1 MVVELTFFH
10 DVICPYCYVQNLR
23 LKRVL
28 ASFDRNE
35 VRVIHKAFAIIS
47 DLDALKSVAF
57 TEEEAREVFFKEFE
71 IIKRYVPDYDLEGVK
86 KRAKFSYVWSVPP
99 LRACKAAEI
108 LGGNEAHGR
117 FFEEAQ
123 KAFFEEGL
131 DVTDEGVL
139 ANIAEKV
146 GFEQGGVR
154 PGLPVQEEP
163 VGLRG
168 GRSGGQGEGYQG
180 GARDTDKRRVRTEGV
195 TVGGDLEDRD
205 RGLPAIRRAEKVTA
219 EALLGVL
226 MNP

>member
-23 LKRVL
+23 LRRVL

-139 ANIAEKV
+139 ANIAE
-146 GFEQGGVR
+146 R
-154 PGLPVQEEP
+154 
-163 VGLRG
+163 VGLNKEEFVQVFRSRKSLLAYEEDEAEAKAKGIRG
-168 GRSGGQGEGYQG
+168 VPAILLNEGY
-180 GARDTDKRRVRTEGV
+180 A
-195 TVGGDLEDRD
+195 L
-205 RGLPAIRRAEKVTA
+205 RGLQSEETLSTVIEDFLQYGEPKRLRLKLYWES
-219 EALLGVL
+219 
-226 MNP
+226 

>member
-23 LKRVL
+23 LRRVL

-139 ANIAEKV
+139 ANIAE
-146 GFEQGGVR
+146 R
-154 PGLPVQEEP
+154 
-163 VGLRG
+163 VGLNKEEFVQVFRSRKSLLAYEEDEAEAKAKGIRG
-168 GRSGGQGEGYQG
+168 VPAILLNEGYS
-180 GARDTDKRRVRTEGV
+180 
-195 TVGGDLEDRD
+195 L
-205 RGLPAIRRAEKVTA
+205 RGLQSEETLSTVIEDFLQYGEPKRLRLKLYWES
-219 EALLGVL
+219 
-226 MNP
+226 

>member
-146 GFEQGGVR
+146 GLNKEEFVQVFRSRKSLLAYEEDEAEAKAKGIRGV
-154 PGLPVQEEP
+154 PAILINDGYT
-163 VGLRG
+163 LRG
-168 GRSGGQGEGYQG
+168 LQSEETLRIVIEDFLQYGEP
-180 GARDTDKRRVRTEGV
+180 KRLQLKLYWES
-195 TVGGDLEDRD
+195 
-205 RGLPAIRRAEKVTA
+205 
-219 EALLGVL
+219 
-226 MNP
+226 

>member
-139 ANIAEKV
+139 ANVAEKAGLNKEEFV
-146 GFEQGGVR
+146 QVFRSRKSLLAYEEDEAEAKARGIRGVPAILINDR
-154 PGLPVQEEP
+154 YA
-163 VGLRG
+163 LRG
-168 GRSGGQGEGYQG
+168 LQSEETLRTVIEDFLQYGEP
-180 GARDTDKRRVRTEGV
+180 KRLQIKFYWES
-195 TVGGDLEDRD
+195 
-205 RGLPAIRRAEKVTA
+205 
-219 EALLGVL
+219 
-226 MNP
+226 